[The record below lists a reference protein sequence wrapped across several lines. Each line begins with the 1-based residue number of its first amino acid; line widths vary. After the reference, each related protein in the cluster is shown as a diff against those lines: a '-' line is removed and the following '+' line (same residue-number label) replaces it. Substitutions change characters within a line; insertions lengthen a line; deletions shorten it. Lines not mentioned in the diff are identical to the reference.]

1 MDEARKPLGLTFSWK
16 ERTMNHFKSFVRCV
30 AIVVS
35 MVGALGLLGCAT
47 PGKIGEVS
55 KFDAATASPDD
66 IRKAL
71 EKDGKIVISGGV
83 LFETDRANL
92 SPSAADL
99 VKRVAEAMKKNPNLK
114 ISVVGHTDSTGD
126 YNYNVQLSERRAKA
140 FADALIKDG
149 VAANRLTAVGVGPQS
164 PVATN
169 DTPEGRAQNRRVELV
184 VMR

>member
-1 MDEARKPLGLTFSWK
+1 MGY
-16 ERTMNHFKSFVRCV
+16 FKNVLRCV
-30 AIVVS
+30 AIALS
-35 MVGALGLLGCAT
+35 MVSALALLGCAT

-55 KFDAATASPDD
+55 KFDVATASPDD
-66 IRKAL
+66 IKKAL
-71 EKDGKIVISGGV
+71 ENDGKVVVSGGI
-83 LFETDRANL
+83 LFETDSAKL
-92 SPSAADL
+92 APSAADL
-99 VKRVAEAMKKNPNLK
+99 VRRISEVMKKNPDLK
-114 ISVVGHTDSTGD
+114 ISVVGHTDGTGD

>member
-1 MDEARKPLGLTFSWK
+1 MGYF
-16 ERTMNHFKSFVRCV
+16 MNAMRCTV
-30 AIVVS
+30 IVLS
-35 MVGALGLLGCAT
+35 MAGALTLLGCAT
-47 PGKIGEVS
+47 TGKTGEVS
-55 KFDAATASPDD
+55 KFDVATASPDD
-66 IRKAL
+66 IAKAL
-71 EKDGKIVISGGV
+71 EKDGKVVIGGGI
-83 LFETDRANL
+83 LFETDSAKL
-92 SPSAADL
+92 APSAADL
-99 VKRVAEAMKKNPNLK
+99 VRRVSEVMKKNPNLK

-126 YNYNVQLSERRAKA
+126 YNYNIQLSERRAKA